1 MLYKNITSYILKNN
15 IKFTMVT
22 YFSSDNHSINNT
34 SLPHVFKYDFDTT
47 PSKRLGLCALPL
59 KLLTWWLF
67 WLQGMEFTKLL
78 TFVTR
83 SLKTMKFLLC

>member
-22 YFSSDNHSINNT
+22 YFSSNNHSINNT

-67 WLQGMEFTKLL
+67 WLTGYGIYKAIDF
-78 TFVTR
+78 
-83 SLKTMKFLLC
+83 CD